1 MWWLWP
7 AAPIVLLVVPTLL
20 AANALDEET
29 YLRAWRSQKN
39 LNDRWTLILL
49 AGLMAMALGSMVAA
63 MAERSGPRRSV
74 ESWPALSIGARTVL
88 RRMYPVLIFLSLFG
102 YIVWIGNG
110 LRNGL
115 TFEDVNQVLTTQ
127 DNFKL
132 PVKQKLETLPGITT
146 LTQVAITAAI
156 VGVIIDLDKRIAWV
170 RWAYRLVILL
180 AVVRA
185 FLLAERLAAAEILVP
200 IIVLRSAALAFRLK
214 GRQRVALSWA
224 PLFGAI
230 VLMGGFA
237 LSEYTRSW
245 TWYSDNQDQGF
256 VEFTSERLLG
266 YYATSHN
273 NGVLILDHPTGTDL
287 PVYTTAFVWE
297 VPPGSVFGATAA
309 KNANDQRGLLLE
321 ELANPE
327 FNSPSGTA
335 SPFSDWGVI
344 GGLVFFIVHGFLIG
358 VLHLS
363 FMRGRAFGVLLY
375 PIVYIG
381 LLELPR
387 YLYWYQGRATPAILT
402 AIGVAMVIAFDSRRR
417 LQRISIASAVA
428 PAGARL

>member
-7 AAPIVLLVVPTLL
+7 AAPIVLLVAPTLL
-20 AANALDEET
+20 AANALDEDT
-29 YLRAWRSQKN
+29 YRRAWRTQKN

-49 AGLMAMALGSMVAA
+49 AGLIAMALGSMIAA

-74 ESWPALSIGARTVL
+74 QSWPALSYGAGTVL
-88 RRMYPVLIFLSLFG
+88 RRIYPILIVLSLFG

-115 TFEDVNQVLTTQ
+115 TLADVGQVLSTQ

-132 PVKQKLETLPGITT
+132 PIKQKLETLPGITT
-146 LTQVAITAAI
+146 LTQVAITAAV
-156 VGVIIDLDKRIAWV
+156 VGVIIDLDKRTAWV
-170 RWAYRLVILL
+170 RWAYRLVVLL

-185 FLLAERLAAAEILVP
+185 FLLAERLAAAEIMVP
-200 IIVLRSAALAFRLK
+200 IIVLRAAALAFRLR

-224 PLFGAI
+224 PLLGAI

-245 TWYSDNQDQGF
+245 TWYSDNQDQSF

-297 VPPGSVFGATAA
+297 VPPGSVFGAKAA
-309 KNANDQRGLLLE
+309 EQAQDQRGLLLKE
-321 ELANPE
+321 FANPE

-335 SPFSDWGVI
+335 SPFSDWGVL
-344 GGLVFFIVHGFLIG
+344 GGLLFFVIHGFLIG

-363 FMRGRAFGVLLY
+363 FLRGRAFGVLLY
-375 PIVYIG
+375 PIAYIG

-387 YLYWYQGRATPAILT
+387 YLYWYQGRATPAIVA
-402 AIGVAMVIAFDSRRR
+402 AIGVAMVVALDSRRR
-417 LQRISIASAVA
+417 LQRLSIASAVA
-428 PAGARL
+428 PVGAGP